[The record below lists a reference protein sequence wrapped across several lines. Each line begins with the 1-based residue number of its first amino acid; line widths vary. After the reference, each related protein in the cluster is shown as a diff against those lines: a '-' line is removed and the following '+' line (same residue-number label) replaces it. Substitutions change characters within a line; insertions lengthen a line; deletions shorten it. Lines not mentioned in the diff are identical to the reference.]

1 MIVGG
6 QAVLVVHSFR
16 HSLQAVRHICIEV
29 SDSDF
34 VLAELMHHVCL
45 PVLEIQFKFVDIV
58 IQLAHLF
65 IKLGHQTFH
74 DASTRLSHHD
84 VKFSLIVDPQLD
96 LILHLHLQ
104 FANH

>member
-29 SDSDF
+29 SDSNF
-34 VLAELMHHVCL
+34 VLSELVHHVCL

-74 DASTRLSHHD
+74 DASTCLSHHD
-84 VKFSLIVDPQLD
+84 VKFSLIVDPQLN

-104 FANH
+104 FADH